1 MVEKIAKGI
10 RKSKKDRKALFD
22 DRGNTLK
29 VKQTGLRKVVDKAII
44 NLMLACILLNSHLV
58 TMLLNHMFL

>member
-22 DRGNTLK
+22 DRGSTLK
-29 VKQTGLRKVVDKAII
+29 VKQTGLRKVVDRAII
-44 NLMLACILLNSHLV
+44 KLACILLNSHLV